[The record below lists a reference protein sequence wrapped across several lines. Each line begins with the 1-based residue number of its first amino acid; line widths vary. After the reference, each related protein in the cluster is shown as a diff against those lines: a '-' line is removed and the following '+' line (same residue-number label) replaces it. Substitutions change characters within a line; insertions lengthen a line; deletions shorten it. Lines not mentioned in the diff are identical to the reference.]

1 MCDTLVYCINHLFIL
16 VSDSTI
22 FTSTRLAKNN
32 VKIYNTLCKYL
43 RGFIR
48 LNKAT
53 DSQDILPQV
62 IDQLQIAKYN

>member
-32 VKIYNTLCKYL
+32 VKIYNILCKYL